1 MSEKIL
7 IEQCSPTL
15 AAIKTGSMFLYPYA
29 SIGEMRAAVRGWNK
43 RLREKGLR
51 VLPLRYNG
59 RNALIYIYRPYMLL
73 RDLQNKTAYS
83 ILILHGAVQAL
94 HWYDFCHMG
103 LH

>member
-43 RLREKGLR
+43 RLRDIYLPPVYAFKGFTK
-51 VLPLRYNG
+51 
-59 RNALIYIYRPYMLL
+59 
-73 RDLQNKTAYS
+73 QNCIFYS
-83 ILILHGAVQAL
+83 
-94 HWYDFCHMG
+94 
-103 LH
+103 